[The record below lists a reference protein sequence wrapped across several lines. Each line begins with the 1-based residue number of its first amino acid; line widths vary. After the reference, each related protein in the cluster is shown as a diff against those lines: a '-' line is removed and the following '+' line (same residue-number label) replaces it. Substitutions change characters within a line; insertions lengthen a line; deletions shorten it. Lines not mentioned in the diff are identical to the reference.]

1 MISKIRGSDNR
12 ITELE
17 AYVILAVTGQ
27 DILQADNL
35 TTALYKK
42 KAKKCTHIFILG
54 NYIYGNQHNH

>member
-35 TTALYKK
+35 TTVQKDKTA
-42 KAKKCTHIFILG
+42 
-54 NYIYGNQHNH
+54 